1 MKSRKLGQHYLV
13 DPEAIQRI
21 ISTAGVRGNEVVVE
35 IGTGRGALTRELKD
49 LCGRLEGFEVDPL
62 NLEKTR
68 RVAAAGNVT
77 LHLADAFRARP
88 VFDVLVSS
96 LPYSRSADFV
106 EWLSQLEY
114 QRAVVVLQEDFVEKI
129 TSPPGDRNYRAI
141 SAIAQ
146 ISSAIRLGEKIGR
159 EAFSPR
165 PRVDSR
171 IATFVP
177 KIRLTMPQLALIK
190 RLFALRRRTTS
201 SVFARLGIAPAAA
214 LADSRRRVYHLSPAE
229 VYQIVSEARLQP

>member
-62 NLEKTR
+62 NLETTR

-177 KIRLTMPQLALIK
+177 KIRLTMPQLVLIK